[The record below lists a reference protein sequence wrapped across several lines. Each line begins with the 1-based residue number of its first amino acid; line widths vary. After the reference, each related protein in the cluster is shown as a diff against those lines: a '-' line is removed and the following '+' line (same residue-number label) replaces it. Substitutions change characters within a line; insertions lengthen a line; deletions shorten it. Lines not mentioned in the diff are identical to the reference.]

1 MIKSRF
7 AVLRFLAAAS
17 VLLCVVSSAKAQE
30 KVLLRMNLQPGQTF
44 DEGTVMEMQ
53 TSSKMPKMN
62 MNITTTMH
70 SGFHEEV
77 LDVDKDGNIK
87 LKATFQKSTIDI
99 RGDVAGKPIPSQKN
113 NSKNPSKN
121 ASSALS
127 PLADYAGQSVVVT
140 MTPQGK
146 VLKVEGMD
154 AIIQRAISAIKDPK
168 QRAAVQGMMK
178 SNFKSSSM
186 FSTGFGRFPETAV
199 AVGDSWTS
207 VVSEPMVMLPQISM
221 KYTLMSSKDGVAT
234 IAVRAD
240 FSPNP
245 QTPAGKTSQ
254 FQIKADISGTESGVM
269 RVDEKTGLTI
279 SSELHVQMKDVMSMA
294 VPKSTS
300 KNKTKAAIPSSFTID
315 AKGVMRSWTV
325 KLPQ

>member
-1 MIKSRF
+1 MIKSCSSF
-7 AVLRFLAAAS
+7 PRFLAVAS
-17 VLLCVVSSAKAQE
+17 VLFCVVSAAKAQD

-44 DEGTVMEMQ
+44 DEGFVMEME
-53 TSSKMPKMN
+53 TSSKIPKMN

-87 LKATFQKSTIDI
+87 LKATFQKSTTDI
-99 RGDVAGKPIPSQKN
+99 HGDVAGKPIPS
-113 NSKNPSKN
+113 PSKK
-121 ASSALS
+121 ADAGLS
-127 PLADYAGQSVVVT
+127 PLMDYTGQSVVVT

-168 QRAAVQGMMK
+168 QRAVVQGMMK
-178 SNFKSSSM
+178 NNFKSSNM

-207 VVSEPMVMLPQISM
+207 VVSSPMVMLSQISM

-240 FSPNP
+240 FSSNS
-245 QTPAGKTSQ
+245 QAAAGKMSP
-254 FQIKADISGTESGVM
+254 FPMKLGVSGTESGVM

-279 SSELHVQMKDVMSMA
+279 SSELHVQIKEKFSMPVSKD
-294 VPKSTS
+294 TS
-300 KNKTKAAIPSSFTID
+300 KNKTKPAMPHSVTID